1 MFKYVFSFCMLA
13 AMAGC
18 AGSHQA
24 STAAVAESVSAAALA
39 QPKSD
44 SAQTVGLYSDLIAA
58 KVRGNT
64 HLPENLEGNPEVRCL
79 VKLLPSGEVLRVGL
93 TKSSGNVAYD
103 KAVVSAIMKSSPLPL
118 PSDHDARAVFL
129 PELSFILRPKE

>member
-1 MFKYVFSFCMLA
+1 MIKFVLSFCMLA
-13 AMAGC
+13 ATTGCAAIHQESTGSMAGTV
-18 AGSHQA
+18 S
-24 STAAVAESVSAAALA
+24 SAAIVQSKGDLV
-39 QPKSD
+39 
-44 SAQTVGLYSDLIAA
+44 QTVGLYRGLIAA

-118 PSDHDARAVFL
+118 PSDRDVRAVFL